1 MTNTQG
7 VLVITTL
14 NLFAMALYLWTLISF
29 R

>member
-1 MTNTQG
+1 MTNTQC

-14 NLFAMALYLWTLISF
+14 NLIAVALYLWTLISF